1 MALVGGGVRPGP
13 GHDDQPT
20 HACSVMMRSSLPT
33 SNIGIL
39 GKPGRRLFLRW
50 ESAKAMIT
58 LLVAEVATLVVLK
71 YISLVRRVYRRLLS
85 LLLGLQPFVA
95 LRKVHK
101 RKLVKSEKGEFLKR

>member
-1 MALVGGGVRPGP
+1 
-13 GHDDQPT
+13 
-20 HACSVMMRSSLPT
+20 MMRSSLPT

-39 GKPGRRLFLRW
+39 GKPGSRLFLRW

-71 YISLVRRVYRRLLS
+71 YISLVRRVYRLLS

-95 LRKVHK
+95 LRKVHG